1 MQKIIFYTCLVGLLL
16 SVAVGCAVK
25 PYSKVIE
32 IPQPHNFPYAI
43 VGSSSDG
50 NGFFIATMG
59 YNNAGTTRLI
69 AKCNEKGKIEWAKSF
84 EHLKFE
90 TFEATPTADNG
101 LIIVG
106 YPIKH
111 TSVVLLKIDRQ
122 GNLAWAKDIITGFEK
137 QNTLEEGYDVWS
149 DDFSKLILIS

>member
-1 MQKIIFYTCLVGLLL
+1 MKKKIMMCFLLLVLL

-122 GNLAWAKDIITGFEK
+122 GNLAWAKDIQINRPVT
-137 QNTLEEGYDVWS
+137 Y
-149 DDFSKLILIS
+149 